1 MIYSDSMNEN
11 KLYHYLRRFPTKLVL
26 LIVLFVIS
34 VYLFGFIVHEVLWEK
49 EEAADKIVS
58 NFINDH
64 IVSYNLTKV
73 MKVITFF
80 ASIYFS
86 LVAFTALALWYLL
99 YKKSKQL
106 ALNIAAIGIS
116 SSLVT
121 YLLKELFRRARPA
134 DPLIDPL
141 HNYSFPSG
149 HASSGF
155 IFWGLLAY
163 LIWKSKISLTYKY
176 IISGFFILFA
186 LLIGFSRIY
195 LRIHY
200 ASDVIAGFCVGFA
213 WLAFSIWILERL
225 NVKNTHQ
232 NLMQ

>member
-11 KLYHYLRRFPTKLVL
+11 KLYHYLRKFPAKLVL
-26 LIVLFVIS
+26 LAVLFVIS

-58 NFINDH
+58 NFITDH
-64 IVSYNLTKV
+64 IVSHNLTKV

-80 ASIYFS
+80 ASIYFL

-106 ALNIAAIGIS
+106 TLNIAAIGIS

-121 YLLKELFRRARPA
+121 YLLKELFRRVRPA

-141 HNYSFPSG
+141 RNYSFPSG

-155 IFWGLLAY
+155 IFYGLLAY
-163 LIWKSKISLTYKY
+163 LIWKSNIRLTYKY

-186 LLIGFSRIY
+186 LLIGVSRIY

-225 NVKNTHQ
+225 KVKNTHQ
-232 NLMQ
+232 KLMQ